1 MRRKEQSMLKAK
13 LAVIVDICTR
23 HAWSVIA
30 VATLLAVVS
39 GIYASRHFAI
49 DTDINRLI
57 SPDLPWRQQEFAFS
71 RAFPQRNG
79 TIFAVV
85 DAPTAELASRA
96 STALAERLSGQKDL
110 FRSVDEAQSSSL
122 FVRDGLLFLPT
133 DELERSLG
141 ALTQAQPLLQ
151 TLVTDPS
158 LRGLG
163 QFLSLGL
170 TGVQVKRITLDAM
183 THPLSM
189 AAVTLEN
196 VLAGRPASFSWQEM
210 MRGEPPKPGDLRR
223 HIQIRP
229 VLDYASLE
237 PGERATQSIRQAAA
251 DLKLG
256 TQYQARVRLTGPVPI
271 QDEEFATLKENALPN
286 TIGTIVVV
294 LTILWLALKSPKII
308 LAVFTSIFVGLVIT
322 AALGLWL
329 VGALNP
335 ISIAFAVL
343 FVGIGVDFGI
353 QFSVRYRAERYEND
367 DLSVALVN
375 TARSVGVPLSLA
387 AAATAAGF
395 FSFLPT
401 AYGGFSELG
410 EIAGVGMIVAY
421 LTSITLL
428 PALLRVLNP
437 PGEKEPPGFPALAP
451 IDRFTERYRVAIL
464 IGTLAMVLGGLPLL
478 YFLRFD
484 FNPMNLR
491 SPKVESIATYLDL
504 RRDPAT
510 GASAIDIL
518 APSLAVA
525 REMADRLSK
534 VPEVSRVMTLESFVP
549 SDQKPKLAAIQKA
562 AKVLDPALAQEV
574 RPPPSNND
582 NVAALRAGADA
593 LIQTAGDDSGPGA
606 DAARRLAAA
615 MSQLATADPAMRA
628 KAQAIFI
635 SPLKTSLGSLRNLL
649 RAEPVTEQN
658 IPPDLA
664 GDWIRPAG
672 HARVQVF
679 PRGDPNDN
687 EVLRQFAQAVLAVE
701 PTASGGP
708 IAILQSG
715 YTVTHAFMQAGFTAL
730 ISIAILLWITLRR
743 ISDVLLTLIPLLLAG
758 ALTLEICVVI
768 GMPLNFANIIA
779 LPLLL
784 GVGVAFKIYYIMAW
798 RAGQTNLLQSS
809 LTRAVIFSAA
819 TTATAFGSLWLS
831 SHPGTSSM
839 GKLLTLTL
847 ACTMLAAVV
856 FQPLLMGP
864 PRKIKGRAKK
874 GPGIDMRL
882 TTTKVSEP
890 KLKVPEP
897 AE

>member
-1 MRRKEQSMLKAK
+1 MLKAK
-13 LAVIVDICTR
+13 LAFVVGSCTR
-23 HAWSVIA
+23 VAWSVIA
-30 VATLLAVVS
+30 LAAVLALVS
-39 GIYASRHFAI
+39 GIYAARHFAI

-57 SPDLPWRQQEFAFS
+57 SPDLPWRQQELAFS
-71 RAFPQRNG
+71 RAFPQQTG

-85 DAPTAELASRA
+85 DAPTVELASQA
-96 STALAERLSGQKDL
+96 GTALAKRLSGQENL
-110 FRSVDEAQSSSL
+110 FQSVDEPQNSLL

-133 DELERSLG
+133 DQLEGSLG

-158 LRGLG
+158 LRGL
-163 QFLSLGL
+163 QQALSLGL
-170 TGVQVKRITLDAM
+170 TGVQVKQITLDAM
-183 THPLSM
+183 THTLSM

-196 VLAGRPASFSWQEM
+196 VLAGRPASFSWQEL
-210 MRGEPPKPGDLRR
+210 MRGEPPQPGDLRR
-223 HIQIRP
+223 YIQIRP
-229 VLDYASLE
+229 VLDYAALE
-237 PGERATQSIRQAAA
+237 PGERATQAIRQAVA
-251 DLKLG
+251 DLKLD
-256 TQYQARVRLTGPVPI
+256 TQYQARVRLTGPVAI
-271 QDEEFATLKENALPN
+271 QDEEFATLKENALRN

-294 LTILWLALKSPKII
+294 LAILWLALRSSKII
-308 LAVFTSIFVGLVIT
+308 LAVFSSILVGLVIT
-322 AALGLWL
+322 AALGLRL

-367 DLSVALVN
+367 DLSVALAN
-375 TARSVGVPLSLA
+375 TAKNVGVPLTLA
-387 AAATAAGF
+387 AATTAAGF

-428 PALLRVLNP
+428 PALLKVLNP
-437 PGEKEPPGFPALAP
+437 PGEKEPLGFRALAP
-451 IDRFTERYRVAIL
+451 IDRFTERHRVAII
-464 IGTLAMVLGGLPLL
+464 IGTLAIVLGGLPLL
-478 YFLRFD
+478 FFLRFD

-491 SPKVESIATYLDL
+491 SPKTESIATYLEL

-518 APSLAVA
+518 APSLAAA
-525 REMADRLSK
+525 REMADRVSK
-534 VPEVSRVMTLESFVP
+534 VPEVSRVLTLDSFIP
-549 SDQKPKLAAIQKA
+549 AEQETKLAAIQKA
-562 AKVLDPALAQEV
+562 AKTLDPVLAQAAH
-574 RPPPSNND
+574 PPPSDAD
-582 NVAALRAGADA
+582 NVAALRVGADA
-593 LIQTAGDDSGPGA
+593 LIQTAGESTGAGA

-615 MSQLATADPAMRA
+615 MTQLAKAAPAVRSQ
-628 KAQAIFI
+628 AQAIFI
-635 SPLKTSLGSLRNLL
+635 SPLETALDSLRNLL
-649 RAEPVTEQN
+649 QAEPVNEQN
-658 IPPDLA
+658 IPPDFA
-664 GDWIRPAG
+664 ADWVKPDGR
-672 HARVQVF
+672 ARVQVF

-708 IAILQSG
+708 ISILESG

-730 ISIAILLWITLRR
+730 ISITIMLWITLRR
-743 ISDVLLTLIPLLLAG
+743 IGDVLLTLIPLLLAG

-798 RAGQTNLLQSS
+798 RAGQTHLLESS

-819 TTATAFGSLWLS
+819 TTATAFGNLWLS

-847 ACTMLAAVV
+847 ACTMLAAVL

-864 PRKIKGRAKK
+864 PRE
-874 GPGIDMRL
+874 
-882 TTTKVSEP
+882 TKRG
-890 KLKVPEP
+890 
-897 AE
+897 